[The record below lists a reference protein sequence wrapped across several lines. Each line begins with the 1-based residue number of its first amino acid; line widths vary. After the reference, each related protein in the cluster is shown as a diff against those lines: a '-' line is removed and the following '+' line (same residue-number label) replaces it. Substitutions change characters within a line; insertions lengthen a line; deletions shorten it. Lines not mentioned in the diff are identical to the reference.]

1 MLVNV
6 AANHLVSGK
15 PARRFG
21 NGHPNIVPYRT
32 FEAKDGSIAIAV
44 GNDTQFAKFAACLNK
59 EEWAADTRFT
69 KNADRVINRQLIDQE
84 IQNVIANKT
93 VTEWLEKLLS
103 SDIPASA
110 VNSVESALADEQTI
124 ANDMVVN
131 IEHSEA
137 GTLKMLGVPYKF
149 SDTPAQIDKAPPLLG
164 EDNNDVLSSLG
175 YDEEYI
181 KELHTKNVI

>member
-1 MLVNV
+1 MTFDPSVKNKLCGRPKTKSKVRFNVCEMSLAYQEGVHISHHLSHIKKNNILVLLKYCSRYLFFSHN
-6 AANHLVSGK
+6 
-15 PARRFG
+15 
-21 NGHPNIVPYRT
+21 
-32 FEAKDGSIAIAV
+32 
-44 GNDTQFAKFAACLNK
+44 
-59 EEWAADTRFT
+59 
-69 KNADRVINRQLIDQE
+69 E

-181 KELHTKNVI
+181 KDLHTKNVI

>member
-1 MLVNV
+1 M
-6 AANHLVSGK
+6 
-15 PARRFG
+15 
-21 NGHPNIVPYRT
+21 
-32 FEAKDGSIAIAV
+32 
-44 GNDTQFAKFAACLNK
+44 
-59 EEWAADTRFT
+59 
-69 KNADRVINRQLIDQE
+69 
-84 IQNVIANKT
+84 
-93 VTEWLEKLLS
+93 S

-164 EDNNDVLSSLG
+164 EDNNDVLASLG

-181 KELHTKNVI
+181 KDLHTKNVI

>member
-1 MLVNV
+1 M
-6 AANHLVSGK
+6 
-15 PARRFG
+15 
-21 NGHPNIVPYRT
+21 
-32 FEAKDGSIAIAV
+32 
-44 GNDTQFAKFAACLNK
+44 NK
-59 EEWAADTRFT
+59 EEWATDTKFT

-149 SDTPAQIDKAPPLLG
+149 PDTPAQIDKAPPLLG

>member
-1 MLVNV
+1 ML
-6 AANHLVSGK
+6 LQTK
-15 PARRFG
+15 QLQ
-21 NGHPNIVPYRT
+21 NG
-32 FEAKDGSIAIAV
+32 
-44 GNDTQFAKFAACLNK
+44 
-59 EEWAADTRFT
+59 
-69 KNADRVINRQLIDQE
+69 
-84 IQNVIANKT
+84 
-93 VTEWLEKLLS
+93 LEKLLS

-164 EDNNDVLSSLG
+164 EDNNDVLASLG

-181 KELHTKNVI
+181 KDLHTKNVI